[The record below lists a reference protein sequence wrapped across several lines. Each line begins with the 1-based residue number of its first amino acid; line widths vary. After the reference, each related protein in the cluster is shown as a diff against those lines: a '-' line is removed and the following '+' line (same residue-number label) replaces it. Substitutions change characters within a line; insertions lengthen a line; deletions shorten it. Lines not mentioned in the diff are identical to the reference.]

1 MDNESVKALAALLKS
16 EPSVIE
22 KSLEEGG
29 LNSVISKY
37 QESVNIFSDDELDKK
52 LKNHAEDTIAN
63 LGKDGD
69 LPQHIYSQALG
80 NGLEKKE
87 KALAKQ
93 HGIVEWNGLD
103 NLVELIAQKE
113 VSESGKATGEKDSII
128 AELKQLVKDNDK
140 NHEEALAKQVK
151 DFDNEIIRIAVK
163 DGVSLVPIDGDNE
176 TKIANQSEMLKTM
189 FVSNH
194 VIERKDGKLFVY
206 DKAGNLIKDKVGDP
220 VPLSDV
226 IQAYAPEWVDVKSVP
241 EGGRGA
247 SSTEKG
253 NHGVPKFATDAE
265 REAYIE
271 EKEMNPYGA
280 DALQFRQD
288 NPVGVQ

>member
-1 MDNESVKALAALLKS
+1 MNNESVKALAALLKS

-29 LNSVISKY
+29 LDSVISKY
-37 QESVNIFSDDELDKK
+37 QESVNIFSDDELAKK

-103 NLVELIAQKE
+103 NLVELIAQKQ
-113 VSESGKATGEKDSII
+113 VSESGKATSEKDAKID
-128 AELKQLVKDNDK
+128 ELKQLIKENDA
-140 NHEEALAKQVK
+140 NHEKELAKKVK
-151 DFDNEIIRIAVK
+151 DFDNEIIRIAV
-163 DGVSLVPIDGDNE
+163 DEGVSTVPIDGDNE
-176 TKIANQSEMLKTM
+176 KKIANQSSILKTM

-253 NHGVPKFATDAE
+253 NHGVPKFSTEEE

-271 EKEMNPYGA
+271 EKEIDPYGA
-280 DALQFRQD
+280 EAFEFRQA
-288 NPVGVQ
+288 NPVGSQ